1 LQVLL
6 AFCFLACIFFG
17 SCDFIA
23 FHRWNVWLLP
33 RQGTVT
39 AVAADENH
47 RDRMQFGM
55 AFLMGCIVLTAWIAT
70 MWQQALSSDA
80 IAYRS
85 FRNYANE
92 GTPFIL
98 LLFSFFWL
106 LHVSLLCATLQSAV
120 RSGVIASIVLVLVGT
135 EGIRQVQQWK
145 NGIPLDY
152 LNWEFSMIVAGFVIA
167 HSVIGATIRWLGWE
181 LRFCKAIG

>member
-1 LQVLL
+1 M
-6 AFCFLACIFFG
+6 
-17 SCDFIA
+17 
-23 FHRWNVWLLP
+23 
-33 RQGTVT
+33 TE
-39 AVAADENH
+39 ADREQ
-47 RDRMQFGM
+47 DKSTPDLMQFGT
-55 AFLMGCIVLTAWIAT
+55 AFLLGCIALSAWMAT

-106 LHVSLLCATLQSAV
+106 LHVSLLCATLQSSV
-120 RSGVIASIVLVLVGT
+120 RSGVTATIVIVLFGT

-145 NGIPLDY
+145 NGGTLDY
-152 LNWEFSMIVAGFVIA
+152 LNWEFTMIVAGFVTA
-167 HSVIGATIRWLGWE
+167 HAVIGSTIRWLGWE
-181 LRFCKAIG
+181 LRICNAQDQP